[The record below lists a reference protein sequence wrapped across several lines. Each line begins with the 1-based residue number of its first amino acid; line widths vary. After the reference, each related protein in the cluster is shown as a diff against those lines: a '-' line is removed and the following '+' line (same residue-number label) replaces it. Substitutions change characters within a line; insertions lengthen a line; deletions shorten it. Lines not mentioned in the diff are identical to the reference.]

1 MKSSFFLRILIKLAG
16 YNFTGY
22 LYVPQGSQI
31 CDHFF
36 VNGFKSATCL
46 PGVAY
51 FFEIYCYF

>member
-22 LYVPQGSQI
+22 LCVPQGSQI

-51 FFEIYCYF
+51 FF